1 MKHPNEGILI
11 LKGKSR
17 NGEIKI
23 DGLAIPPFNF
33 TGPTFAGFP
42 HSFLPFDNSY
52 IGIVHSHPV
61 GSAEPSVTD
70 LNNFF
75 GLISLIIKNVYTVSF
90 ITALIAG
97 LIHSLFIPF
106 WGIHTFWPFFIF
118 SMAFLTWRRIS
129 FIKGFLMANAI
140 HLLYN
145 IVPTI
150 AIILDTLEA
159 SRIIMNKVE
168 ERDIF
173 ILEWTN

>member
-1 MKHPNEGILI
+1 MLFKKKIIERKVLLEQTVLDSIVTFCKMKHPNEGILI

-17 NGEIKI
+17 SGEIKI

-75 GLISLIIKNVYTVSF
+75 GLVSLIIQSPYDDDSIFAWDSSGNTIPLSINDEHETEKN
-90 ITALIAG
+90 
-97 LIHSLFIPF
+97 
-106 WGIHTFWPFFIF
+106 
-118 SMAFLTWRRIS
+118 
-129 FIKGFLMANAI
+129 
-140 HLLYN
+140 
-145 IVPTI
+145 
-150 AIILDTLEA
+150 
-159 SRIIMNKVE
+159 
-168 ERDIF
+168 
-173 ILEWTN
+173 